1 MLDRNDLVHG
11 VKLVMIKVWQLPPR
25 TNDAELDKYASSLLA
40 RIEARD
46 SRYTLDLHTRDI
58 QINWLKLPPTRD
70 YSEVVDWALAL
81 VRNASLERERV
92 FPP

>member
-1 MLDRNDLVHG
+1 MFNRIDLVRG

-25 TNDAELDKYASSLLA
+25 SDDAELDKYASSLLA
-40 RIEARD
+40 RIEAGD

-70 YSEVVDWALAL
+70 YSEVADWALAL
-81 VRNASLERERV
+81 VRNASLV
-92 FPP
+92 G